1 LRKKLQEIGIPTWG
15 SKDLMRR
22 RHVEWLNIYN
32 SNCDADESVR
42 KSKRQLLRELDEW
55 EQTLG
60 GRAGT
65 KENKIMKKDF
75 DGDGYAKTHKTE
87 FDDLIAR
94 ARQKRATPK
103 TDSEGPTEQNTS
115 SEEQHTESQNRQSL
129 PANGTETSSHGPSS
143 TQTPSDIHPHP
154 SNNPNP
160 YEMNGTALASIH
172 AKVEET
178 SNIPVKVT
186 ASTLEH
192 PVESATRRGS
202 ATMEGI
208 QNSLGSPSRKMSM
221 LALPEEPVRDVEGG
235 TTV

>member
-1 LRKKLQEIGIPTWG
+1 MLTETKLRKILQDIGIPTWG

-22 RHVEWLNIYN
+22 RHIEWLNIYN

-103 TDSEGPTEQNTS
+103 TDSEGPTERNTP
-115 SEEQHTESQNRQSL
+115 SEEQHTESQNDRSL
-129 PANGTETSSHGPSS
+129 PVNGTETSSHGPSS
-143 TQTPSDIHPHP
+143 TQTPSGIPPHP
-154 SNNPNP
+154 SNNLNP
-160 YEMNGTALASIH
+160 HGMNGTALVSIY
-172 AKVEET
+172 AKAEEANNT
-178 SNIPVKVT
+178 PREVPAPT
-186 ASTLEH
+186 AENS
-192 PVESATRRGS
+192 VESATRHGP
-202 ATMEGI
+202 AAMEGI
-208 QNSLGSPSRKMSM
+208 QNPLGSPSRKMSL
-221 LALPEEPVRDVEGG
+221 LALPEEPV
-235 TTV
+235 